1 MTLTGNQIEELIT
14 CSKRVATAP
23 ARSFKEENRHRRKD
37 MGLEATLDPKGVF
50 EVFIRQS
57 LEFAEDFS
65 LGLVYHSL
73 DGKRMTLIRY
83 NGQHE
88 QTNNPLDQA
97 KPHFQYHVHTATAD
111 NLNNGRYDK
120 HPAAPTPEYAS
131 FEEATGAFLARIG
144 LEQSDVAEYFPNLS
158 EQLLLFRKPED
169 RQ

>member
-1 MTLTGNQIEELIT
+1 VSFTAQRIEELIA
-14 CSKRVATAP
+14 CRKRITDPP

-37 MGLEATLDPKGVF
+37 MRLQDASDDSCIF

-65 LGLVYHSL
+65 LGLVFHSL
-73 DGKRMTLIRY
+73 DGKRMTLIRF

-97 KPHFQYHVHTATAD
+97 KLHFQYHIHTATAD

-131 FEEATGAFLARIG
+131 FDEATGVFLSRIG
-144 LEQSDVAEYFPNLS
+144 LESEAVAEYFPNLT
-158 EQLLLFRKPED
+158 EQLSLFRNVEGRP
-169 RQ
+169 